1 MSRHFGQE
9 ALLRLLNG
17 QGDEEERVEA
27 IRHMARCRRCLA
39 NAAGYLLRGGATT
52 ARNTLALFVEAEV
65 RESMDTLKARGWWS
79 ELRELSPAEQIRKIR
94 STISLQSL
102 PVFEVVL
109 EDARITGRSDPYLG
123 ERLVKVAWTI
133 IDLLPEAQF
142 PQSRKNDLRGQSLTV
157 VANCRRLAAEFAAS
171 GQAIEAVRRY
181 LARGTGDSSL
191 EAGLLSIHCSLCRD
205 IGEFETAL
213 TYVRNAVRIF
223 WELDDWSSVAHNTV
237 LEANC
242 LLAAYRPEEAIERAQ
257 FALDHMPPKELRLEV
272 LAKLIIVECLVILE
286 RPLEALFQ
294 FMETYSLSKQTDW
307 ATQLRALHC
316 EARLLDGL
324 GCTRE
329 SEKLFRQALKVFF
342 DREIYKEAFITLLTL
357 FESFCLRGALG
368 KAAALCEE
376 AIAATSEA
384 GEACNEEIRR
394 VWQELLAAVR
404 VRQLSE
410 AELIQAR
417 QFLVRN
423 WSVPRGV
430 FVLQPLETT
439 FTPAASVPLPASVE
453 APPLPAAGE
462 MSPASFQTAREEY
475 DRRLIEAALKET
487 GGNIKA
493 AARLL
498 GMSRNT
504 LKARMRQYGLQT
516 SDPE

>member
-1 MSRHFGQE
+1 MSRHFGRE

-27 IRHMARCRRCLA
+27 IRHVARCRRCLA
-39 NAAGYLLRGGATT
+39 SAACHLLAGGTR
-52 ARNTLALFVEAEV
+52 ARNTLSLFVEAEV
-65 RESMDTLKARGWWS
+65 RESIDTLKARGWWA

-94 STISLQSL
+94 STSTLQSL
-102 PVFEVVL
+102 PVFEVIL

-123 ERLVKVAWTI
+123 ERLVEAAWSI

-142 PQSRKNDLRGQSLTV
+142 TQARKNDLRGQSLTV
-157 VANCRRLAAEFAAS
+157 VANCRRIAAEFTAS
-171 GQAIEAVRRY
+171 GQAIEAARRY
-181 LARGTGDSSL
+181 LARGTGDSGL
-191 EAGLLSIHCSLCRD
+191 EAGLLSIHCSLRTD
-205 IGEFETAL
+205 VGDFEVAL
-213 TYVRNAVRIF
+213 AYARQAAEIF
-223 WELDDWSSVAHNTV
+223 HNLEDWKAVAHNTV

-242 LLAAYRPEEAIERAQ
+242 LLAAVRAEEAIKKAQ
-257 FALDHMPPKELRLEV
+257 AALDLMPSNELRLQI
-272 LAKLIIVECLVILE
+272 LAKFILVESLVILD
-286 RPLEALFQ
+286 RPLEALPYFLNAQ
-294 FMETYSLSKQTDW
+294 ALCEQTDSG
-307 ATQLRALHC
+307 TRLRALYF

-324 GCTRE
+324 DCVRE
-329 SEKLFRQALKVFF
+329 AEKLFRVAVKKTLDQEL
-342 DREIYKEAFITLLTL
+342 YKESFITLLTL
-357 FESFCLRGALG
+357 FECLCRRGALG

-394 VWQELLAAVR
+394 VWHELLAAVR

-410 AELIQAR
+410 GELAQAR
-417 QFLVRN
+417 QYLVRN

-439 FTPAASVPLPASVE
+439 FTPVPSVPLPASVE
-453 APPLPAAGE
+453 APPLPSPEE
-462 MSPASFQTAREEY
+462 MSPASFRTAREEY
-475 DRRLIEAALKET
+475 DRRLLEAALKET

-493 AARLL
+493 TARLV

>member
-1 MSRHFGQE
+1 MNRHFSRE
-9 ALLRLLNG
+9 ALLRLLSG

-27 IRHMARCRRCLA
+27 IRHVARCRRCLA
-39 NAAGYLLRGGATT
+39 SAANHLLRGGTAT

-65 RESMDTLKARGWWS
+65 RESMDTLKARGWWA
-79 ELRELSPAEQIRKIR
+79 ELREISPAEQVQRIR
-94 STISLQSL
+94 STATLQNL
-102 PVFEVVL
+102 PLFEVIL
-109 EDARITGRSDPYLG
+109 EDARVTGRSDPYLG
-123 ERLVKVAWTI
+123 ERLLKAAWTI
-133 IDLLPEAQF
+133 IDLLPEGQI
-142 PQSRKNDLRGQSLTV
+142 PQARRSDLRGRSLTV
-157 VANCRRLAAEFAAS
+157 VANCRRIASEFTTS
-171 GQAIEAVRRY
+171 GQAIEAARRH
-181 LARGTGDSSL
+181 LARGTGDRSL
-191 EAGLLSIHCSLCRD
+191 EAGLLSIHCSLCTD
-205 IGEFETAL
+205 LGDFEKAL
-213 TYVRNAVRIF
+213 AYVRRAMEIF
-223 WELDDWSSVAHNTV
+223 QELEDWPSVAHNAV
-237 LEANC
+237 LEAGC
-242 LLAAYRPEEAIERAQ
+242 LLAAAKAEEALNRAH
-257 FALDHMPPKELRLEV
+257 FALERMPSDELRLQI
-272 LAKLIIVECLVILE
+272 LAEFIVVESLVILE
-286 RPLEALFQ
+286 RPLEALPYFLKAK
-294 FMETYSLSKQTDW
+294 SLCAQADRTM
-307 ATQLRALHC
+307 QLRADYF

-324 GCTRE
+324 GCVRE
-329 SEKLFRQALKVFF
+329 AEKLFRVAVKKTF
-342 DREIYKEAFITLLTL
+342 DQELYKEAFITLLTL
-357 FESFCLRGALG
+357 FECLCRRGALR

-410 AELIQAR
+410 GELAQAR

-439 FTPAASVPLPASVE
+439 FTPALSVPLPASVE
-453 APPLPAAGE
+453 APPLPSAEE

-475 DRRLIEAALKET
+475 DQRLIEAALKET